1 MVFIS
6 RIKEFKTSTDTF
18 SPNFKPLWV
27 SIGKAVPNKIAFRV
41 AALDDTQ
48 RTISFVVI
56 IVIIIIITISAAD
69 TTAIVLTHL

>member
-6 RIKEFKTSTDTF
+6 RIKEFKTSTDAF

-41 AALDDTQ
+41 AALDTQ

-56 IVIIIIITISAAD
+56 IVIIIITISAAN
-69 TTAIVLTHL
+69 TTAIVLAHL

>member
-56 IVIIIIITISAAD
+56 IVIIIITISAAN